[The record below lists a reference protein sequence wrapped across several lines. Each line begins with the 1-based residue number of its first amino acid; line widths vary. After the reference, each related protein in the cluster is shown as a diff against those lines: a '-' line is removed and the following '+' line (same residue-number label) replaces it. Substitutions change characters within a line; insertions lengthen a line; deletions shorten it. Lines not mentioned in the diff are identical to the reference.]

1 MKTSLIVLVI
11 LFLSFN
17 LSYSQS
23 GWYAQNT
30 NTTNHIL
37 SVSFPNPTTGFAC
50 GWYGTLLKTT
60 NGGDNWFS
68 LNYTGSTGFQSIVF
82 PDINTGFACGNSG
95 TIIKTTNSGVNWFT
109 LNSGTSN
116 LLLIADFLDVN
127 TGYVVGY
134 SATLLKTTNSGNTW
148 VALNSGTT
156 VNLLSVKFVNSN
168 TGYISGDLSRV
179 LKTTDAGASW
189 VSLVSGLSNNLGKIA
204 FTDANT
210 VYVPGTNGI
219 LFKTTNG
226 GTFFTAQSTGNPNY
240 LISANFKSVNT
251 GYVSGAN
258 GTVIKTTNAG
268 YNFVTQTT
276 PTTNEL
282 HWIYFLNDLTG
293 WACGFNG
300 TILKTTTGGVSVP
313 LPTVP
318 VLVSPANNSNNISMT
333 PILTWNASTNA
344 TSYTVQISTT
354 PNFVNIIDSATVTS
368 TQYTVPNGK
377 LNPTI
382 TYFWRVMARNSYGVS
397 LWSTVWNFST
407 TAAPS
412 APTLISPANNSVNV
426 PLTPNFTWNAVTNAT
441 SYKIQISTSSGF
453 ATIVDSITT
462 LSTNYQIPAGKLNMS
477 NTYYW
482 RVNASNSFG
491 TGSWSVVWNFSTAGA
506 PTAPVLLLPVN
517 GALAVS
523 KTPLMDWSDAAG
535 ATSYKILISTVSN
548 FVVITDSS
556 TVTTSQYQVP
566 VGKLQDLF
574 TYFWKVNASNSFGTS
589 SWSEIWMFTVYP
601 DAMKVLSNTVPDKF
615 SLYQNYPNPFNPTTK
630 IKFDLPK
637 ASNIRISV
645 YDMKGAE
652 VEVLLNGNVRGGT
665 FEYNWNA
672 SKYSSGVYFVRLVS
686 PEFSSIKRMVLI
698 K

>member
-1 MKTSLIVLVI
+1 MKTNLFVLLIL
-11 LFLSFN
+11 LLALNQSH
-17 LSYSQS
+17 SQS

-82 PDINTGFACGNSG
+82 PDINTGFACGNNG
-95 TIIKTTNSGVNWFT
+95 TIIKTTNSGVNWVT
-109 LNSGTSN
+109 LSSGTSN
-116 LLLIADFLDVN
+116 LLLIADFLNVN

-148 VALNSGTT
+148 VTLNPGTT

-168 TGYISGDLSRV
+168 TGYVSGDLSRV
-179 LKTTDAGASW
+179 LKTTDAGSTW

-204 FTDANT
+204 FTDVNT

-226 GTFFTAQSTGNPNY
+226 GTYFTAQSTGNPNY

-293 WACGFNG
+293 WACGYNG
-300 TILKTTTGGVSVP
+300 TIIKTTTGGVYVP
-313 LPTVP
+313 IPSVP
-318 VLVSPANNSNNISMT
+318 VLVSPANNSNNVSMT
-333 PILTWNASTNA
+333 PVLTWNASSNA

-354 PNFVNIIDSATVTS
+354 PNFINIIDSATVTP

-382 TYFWRVMARNSYGVS
+382 TYFWRVMAKNSFGVS

-407 TAAPS
+407 TAAPG
-412 APTLISPANNSVNV
+412 APTLILPVNNSVNI

-453 ATIVDSITT
+453 TSIVDSVTT

-491 TGSWSVVWNFSTAGA
+491 TGSWSVVWSFSTAGA

-517 GALAVS
+517 GALAVQ
-523 KTPLMDWSDAAG
+523 KTPLMDWNNVTG

-548 FVVITDSS
+548 FVVITDSA
-556 TVTTSQYQVP
+556 TVTNSQYQVP
-566 VGKLQDLF
+566 SGKLQDLF
-574 TYFWKVNASNSFGTS
+574 TYFWKVNASNSFGS
-589 SWSEIWMFTVYP
+589 SPWSEIWMFTVYP

-615 SLYQNYPNPFNPTTK
+615 NLYQNYPNPFNPSTK

-665 FEYNWNA
+665 FEYSWNA
-672 SKYSSGVYFVRLVS
+672 SKYSSGIYFIRLVS
-686 PEFSSIKRMVLI
+686 TEFSSIKRMVLI